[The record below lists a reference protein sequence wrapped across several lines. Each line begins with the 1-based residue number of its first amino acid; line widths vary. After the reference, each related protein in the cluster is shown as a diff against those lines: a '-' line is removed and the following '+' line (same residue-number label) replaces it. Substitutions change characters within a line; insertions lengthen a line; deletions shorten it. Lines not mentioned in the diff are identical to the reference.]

1 MKYLFYLYSILLLFS
16 CKEKDIFNTPE
27 LVVDIEIIHEYNY
40 VNVLNRLHNAVK
52 YDLDYGDGT
61 KIIADT
67 TLHNLSLGV
76 IINWDGKHYYKKDG
90 NYTITLTGYD
100 KNGKSKTVSKQ
111 IVINYVT
118 QKTPIADF
126 SIELLD
132 DGVVKMKNLSKNYSS
147 LEIGTS
153 VGNWGYNTK
162 VENPTFI
169 FDMNGK
175 YTIQLSANGAFFD
188 HKAVEIDIKNTP
200 NRELGYFKG
209 EWLGKQI
216 DVSESFDHQTV
227 TEYMDIAGANRYL
240 LLKNTF
246 YRDTNSIEIINF
258 KVRTDSLKTNEM
270 KYEQIKSKFKLG
282 IQNSDDWAVSFY
294 LPLVSSKK
302 KSIEILEIKEV
313 PQRKIIPEMFDKAF
327 WITYKINADFES
339 YGKIDGILKVRYLI
353 Y

>member
-1 MKYLFYLYSILLLFS
+1 MKHLFYLYSILLLFS
-16 CKEKDIFNTPE
+16 CAEKDIFNTTK
-27 LVVDIEIIHEYNY
+27 LGVDIEVKQEYNY
-40 VNVLNRLHNAVK
+40 VIVLSRLHNAVK

-61 KIIADT
+61 KVMVDST
-67 TLHNLSLGV
+67 STGV
-76 IINWDGKHYYKKDG
+76 MILDNGRYYYKKDG

-111 IVINYVT
+111 IAINYVT
-118 QKTPIADF
+118 QNTPIADF

-153 VGNWGYNTK
+153 VGNWGYNTN

-227 TEYMDIAGANRYL
+227 TEYMDIAGTNKYL
-240 LLKNTF
+240 LLKNTTSF
-246 YRDTNSIEIINF
+246 NSNSIELINF
-258 KVRTDSLKTNEM
+258 KVKSDSLKTNEM

-282 IQNSDDWAVSFY
+282 IQNSDDWAVSLY
-294 LPLVSSKK
+294 ILPLVSSKK
-302 KSIEILEIKEV
+302 KSIEILAIKEV
-313 PQRKIIPEMFDKAF
+313 PQRKIVPEMYDKAF

>member
-1 MKYLFYLYSILLLFS
+1 MKHLFYLSSILLLFS
-16 CKEKDIFNTPE
+16 CQEKDIFNTTK
-27 LVVDIEIIHEYNY
+27 LGVHIEVIQEYNY
-40 VNVLNRLHNAVK
+40 VIVSSRLHNAVK

-61 KIIADT
+61 KVMVDST
-67 TLHNLSLGV
+67 SSGV
-76 IINWDGKHYYKKDG
+76 MILDNGRYYYKKDG

-100 KNGKSKTVSKQ
+100 KNGKSKTVNKQ
-111 IVINYVT
+111 IVINYI
-118 QKTPIADF
+118 QKNTPIADF

-132 DGVVKMKNLSKNYSS
+132 DGAVKMKNLSKNYSS
-147 LEIGTS
+147 IEISTR

-162 VENPTFI
+162 EENPTFM

-175 YTIQLSANGAFFD
+175 YLINLNASGRFSN
-188 HKAVEIDIKNTP
+188 HKQVEIEIKNIV

-227 TEYMDIAGANRYL
+227 TEYMDIAGGNRYL
-240 LLKNTF
+240 LLKNRTSF
-246 YRDTNSIEIINF
+246 NSNSIELINF
-258 KVRTDSLKTNEM
+258 KVKSDSMKTNEM

-282 IQNSDDWAVSFY
+282 IQNSDDWGLSLY
-294 LPLVSSKK
+294 ILPLVSSKK
-302 KSIEILEIKEV
+302 KTIEILEIKEV
-313 PQRKIIPEMFDKAF
+313 PQRKIVPEMFDKAF

-339 YGKIDGILKVRYLI
+339 FGKIDGILKVRYLI